1 MTDYFDDDESVL
13 FSSSDTETGGDEN
26 RVSKNVT
33 EAKSSGT
40 NDVVRDYYIQLLK
53 WVNNHSLH
61 LIPS

>member
-13 FSSSDTETGGDEN
+13 FSSSDTDTSGDEN

-40 NDVVRDYYIQLLK
+40 NDVVRDHY
-53 WVNNHSLH
+53 SF
-61 LIPS
+61 